1 MAQNDDE
8 HITRRIIIV
17 CNMLT
22 TRVRCCLANDFVIT
36 CCQPTVQP
44 LTSTFSVYSH
54 SLSPFS
60 LLGEKVNG
68 QWRRHETAA
77 DEIAP
82 LWVRRSSQPLEEA
95 RQKFCVFPPHSTLSR
110 ERFVAS
116 NYFPIIFTA
125 RRRTAR
131 LWDSPSTISMAICKH
146 FRELVIIFL
155 YCCCSAFFPSLFR
168 LYSTRRVECYRSGEE
183 REKKFNRI

>member
-1 MAQNDDE
+1 MKLLMRDQLQIEIDTVCTQLHQMAQNDDE

-22 TRVRCCLANDFVIT
+22 TRVRCCLANEFVIT

-82 LWVRRSSQPLEEA
+82 LWVRRSSQPLS
-95 RQKFCVFPPHSTLSR
+95 RRRGRSFVFFLHTRLYR
-110 ERFVAS
+110 ERERGLWRA
-116 NYFPIIFTA
+116 IIFQ
-125 RRRTAR
+125 
-131 LWDSPSTISMAICKH
+131 
-146 FRELVIIFL
+146 
-155 YCCCSAFFPSLFR
+155 
-168 LYSTRRVECYRSGEE
+168 
-183 REKKFNRI
+183 